1 MDRTGNHIYHAD
13 IAHGSPRKLS
23 KKKYRNLAEVSDY
36 ASDFTGNSTKTPSI
50 VGLENLRV
58 LPAENFHVPEFS
70 PRKLD
75 NVPKKKPVQ
84 VFKPGFS
91 TSEGRRHTQVLI
103 KVVILKVGE
112 IETIKEYFEA
122 DVFIQARW
130 REPVLDNMEVRG
142 IFLIIALIRLYNILR
157 FYGCNNA
164 QNINCVGTR

>member
-1 MDRTGNHIYHAD
+1 MDRTGNHVYPGD
-13 IAHGSPRKLS
+13 ISDAPPRKLS
-23 KKKYRNLAEVSDY
+23 KKKYRNLVEVSDN

-70 PRKLD
+70 PRKSD
-75 NVPKKKPVQ
+75 NSHKKKPVQ
-84 VFKPGFS
+84 VFKSGLNA
-91 TSEGRRHTQVLI
+91 SEDKRHTKVFI

-130 REPVLDNMEVRG
+130 REPVLDNCEVS
-142 IFLIIALIRLYNILR
+142 FIALSKATSSTPLLCHVVYDLELHVAI
-157 FYGCNNA
+157 
-164 QNINCVGTR
+164 